1 MEDKMLRRTV
11 KITAYALSA
20 VLLCTGM
27 DVYAATGVSSV
38 LPSGGINI
46 VLDNG
51 TGLES
56 LRDQTGDKT
65 IQIETVV
72 DVERVGEAKAAAAAE
87 ALAREKAQ
95 EEEMF
100 KNLVIAQVNA
110 YVNVRSLPS
119 ESGEVVGKLYNNS
132 VGTLLSKENGWYQIR
147 SGNVTG
153 YVKGEFCVTGDEA
166 ITLARE
172 VGTRIASVNCDGLF
186 VRKEPST
193 ESKRLGMV
201 AYMDDL
207 LVLEETDTWV
217 KVDTEEGDGW
227 VSREY
232 VDLHTEFVE
241 AESKEEE
248 EARLAKEAAD
258 RAAAREAA
266 RQAQAEQAA
275 QNQAAAPQGS
285 SHGIDPSSVTISGDN
300 EMGVAVANYAVQF
313 VGNPYK
319 WGGTSLTNGADCS
332 GFVMSVYAAF
342 GVSLPHSSSADR
354 KQGYAVD
361 SLANALPGDLICYSG
376 HVALYIGDGNIVHAS
391 NSTTGIIISRADY
404 KRILAIRRIF

>member
-1 MEDKMLRRTV
+1 MLRRTV

-193 ESKRLGMV
+193 ESKILGMV

-266 RQAQAEQAA
+266 RQARRAGGPEPGGS
-275 QNQAAAPQGS
+275 APGQQS
-285 SHGIDPSSVTISGDN
+285 WH
-300 EMGVAVANYAVQF
+300 
-313 VGNPYK
+313 
-319 WGGTSLTNGADCS
+319 
-332 GFVMSVYAAF
+332 
-342 GVSLPHSSSADR
+342 
-354 KQGYAVD
+354 
-361 SLANALPGDLICYSG
+361 
-376 HVALYIGDGNIVHAS
+376 
-391 NSTTGIIISRADY
+391 
-404 KRILAIRRIF
+404 

>member
-1 MEDKMLRRTV
+1 MLRRTV
-11 KITAYALSA
+11 KATAYALSA
-20 VLLCTGM
+20 VLLCTGLNM
-27 DVYAATGVSSV
+27 EAYAATGISSV

-46 VLDNG
+46 ALDNG
-51 TGLES
+51 TTLEN
-56 LRDQTGDKT
+56 LQDQTGGKS
-65 IQIETVV
+65 IQLENVV
-72 DVERVGEAKAAAAAE
+72 NEEQVNEAKAAAAAQ
-87 ALAREKAQ
+87 AAARELAQ

-132 VGTLLSKENGWYQIR
+132 VGSFLAEENGWYKIQ
-147 SGNVTG
+147 SGNVIG
-153 YVKGEFCVTGDEA
+153 YVKGQYCVTGEDA

-172 VGTRIASVNCDGLF
+172 VGTRIASVTCDGLY

-193 ESKRLGMV
+193 DSKILGMV
-201 AYMDDL
+201 AFEDDL

-217 KVDTEEGDGW
+217 RVDTEEGEGW

-232 VDLHTEFVE
+232 VDLHTEFVQ

-248 EARLAKEAAD
+248 AARLAKEAAD
-258 RAAAREAA
+258 RQKAREAA
-266 RQAQAEQAA
+266 RQATASQATTSQ
-275 QNQAAAPQGS
+275 S
-285 SHGIDPSSVTISGDN
+285 TSYGIDPTSVTISGDS

-332 GFVMSVYAAF
+332 GFVMSVYANF
-342 GVSLPHSSSADR
+342 GVALPHSSSADR

-361 SLANALPGDLICYSG
+361 SLENAQPGDLICYSG

-391 NSTTGIIISRADY
+391 TKKTGIIISKADY

>member
-1 MEDKMLRRTV
+1 MLRRTV

-193 ESKRLGMV
+193 ESKILGMV

-285 SHGIDPSSVTISGDN
+285 S
-300 EMGVAVANYAVQF
+300 A
-313 VGNPYK
+313 
-319 WGGTSLTNGADCS
+319 
-332 GFVMSVYAAF
+332 
-342 GVSLPHSSSADR
+342 
-354 KQGYAVD
+354 
-361 SLANALPGDLICYSG
+361 PGQQSW
-376 HVALYIGDGNIVHAS
+376 H
-391 NSTTGIIISRADY
+391 
-404 KRILAIRRIF
+404 